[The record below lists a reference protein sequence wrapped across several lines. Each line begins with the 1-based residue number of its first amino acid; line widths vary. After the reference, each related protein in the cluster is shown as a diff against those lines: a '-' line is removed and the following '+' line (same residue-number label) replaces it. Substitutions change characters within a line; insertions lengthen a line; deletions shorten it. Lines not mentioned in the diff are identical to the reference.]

1 MDGTAIGLLGL
12 MCFTCIGVECCVY
25 CARRAY
31 EPIAVVEPLEQLQP
45 LEPLE
50 PLESL
55 TLSPIFIEV
64 TEVDP
69 AKFLTDQDGKHSCI
83 ICTEEMNETIT
94 ECVRCNKYIGHAAC
108 IHQWIHIELQQHR
121 LITCPYCRQI

>member
-12 MCFTCIGVECCVY
+12 MCFTCVGVECCVY
-25 CARRAY
+25 CARRGY
-31 EPIAVVEPLEQLQP
+31 QEVEPVG
-45 LEPLE
+45 

-55 TLSPIFIEV
+55 EPLDPLESLDLSPIFIEV

>member
-12 MCFTCIGVECCVY
+12 MCFTCVGVECCVY

-31 EPIAVVEPLEQLQP
+31 EPIAVVEQLQP
-45 LEPLE
+45 LEFLE

-64 TEVDP
+64 TEVEP

-94 ECVRCNKYIGHAAC
+94 ECVRCNKYIGHATC